1 MPLYS
6 KVYRK
11 DSASTLDTGSAA
23 SNRTSFVTYGI
34 TYLQKTNVCNITGT
48 IDTVQIYCA
57 TSLTGCK
64 VGTFRD
70 NGDGTYSNRSY
81 ATIGSVTSG
90 AVRTYSDLRIDA
102 VAGDLLGIYYTAG
115 ALDADATGSGTA
127 YKTGDQFGLW
137 NVGSWST
144 DANDALSCYATGTA
158 WVRAD
163 VTEFR
168 ISDTIQNRVSAA
180 EIYVLDPKNTEA
192 NYYSAY
198 QQIKIEEGQT
208 GDNNIIFFG
217 RIDEIVPNF
226 SSQYGQTIKL
236 TCRDYLAELTER
248 ALNTNF
254 AADTRSEQ
262 IKDIFSG
269 YATTTFTQDIEA
281 SGSSG
286 TVARDTRNSQT
297 APLALIEEFASEDPW
312 TNTTWDSAAGAVWRW
327 TPSSW
332 TDNTVEAD
340 SSAGTPFAIFSSTAS
355 YRYFGRNN
363 PFVGLEFD
371 LQTLGNYGTITWQ
384 YWNKAASAWTDLTLT
399 QSYDFTADG
408 SVQWNIPAEWGTRT
422 ITNGDPHAGAPPNAT
437 SRYWVRANVSAITT
451 DATANSIVII
461 QGNGYDYYLDY
472 TTDPQTFKYFR
483 RGSLPDYGPRTRGL
497 TLEYAGTDGD
507 QISSYAADYSF
518 MQIPFEI
525 ITRVIARG
533 VDSTGTNV
541 SYSVTDTELETSLG
555 LVKEHLEYLYG
566 SVTEAD
572 CETRAK
578 SILYNRNKAII
589 RRGEVTIPF
598 YPKYTY
604 SGTTY
609 LVRAGHLVRV
619 KCSPQSIDEDM
630 LVQEVVYHE
639 PSCMAGLKLMSNA
652 WGRGYGNE
660 LTNSIIQLRETNSI
674 STARIGDLIVGS
686 AVIASCSIG
695 ALTVG
700 ELGAIGTIGAGGGW
714 VTGSSG
720 ARVEIDSSGI
730 RCYNSS
736 VQTGNISIDGSGWFG
751 VSGSTISWNAAGALS
766 VSNLI
771 VGTNVQ
777 IGTAFPAASAGDL
790 ATMDTL
796 SPSYIVSG
804 TLGSSVAVAMSNSA
818 TCNIYS
824 GNYVADTSGWKI
836 WGSGDAEFNNVKI
849 RGTLYT
855 SSIYSGN
862 TLTVNG
868 TISAASG
875 KILIDGSGLTVN
887 VSSSTAYVNF
897 INGSYTYG
905 SIFFS
910 GTTGGMYVRSK
921 SNDPS
926 YPNIPLR
933 LYSVGTGKVYIGGGG
948 DAEFEVACTALN
960 IMPKTANNYAIG
972 SGSLYWL
979 SMTAKKFQI
988 YDTNNYLYYDTSE
1001 TVLVTNR
1008 DIMINA
1014 NAGSN
1019 RISCRG
1025 TGFYPYGTSMDLG
1038 DASNYWDDVHYHTLV
1053 AHCDIPSYEKED
1065 ALALLKNIKTDENG
1079 YIDEDSF
1086 PDSVKYKNPETGQFI
1101 PSAFNLQRW
1110 ISLMQ
1115 RGLMQLSEKMEDN
1128 KL

>member
-11 DSASTLDTGSAA
+11 DSATTLDTGSAA
-23 SNRTSFVTYGI
+23 SNRASSVTFGI
-34 TYLQKTNVCNITGT
+34 TYLQKTNVCNISGT

-70 NGDGTYSNRSY
+70 NGDGTYSCRSY

-115 ALDADATGSGTA
+115 ALEADATGSGTA

-144 DANDALSCYATGTA
+144 DVNDALSCYATGTA

-208 GDNNIIFFG
+208 GDNNIIFYG

-226 SSQYGQTIKL
+226 SSQYGQTVKL

-262 IKDIFSG
+262 IKDVLSG

-312 TNTTWDSAAGAVWRW
+312 TNTTWDSATGAVWRW

-384 YWNKAASAWTDLTLT
+384 YWNKATSAWTDLTLT

-422 ITNGDPHAGAPPNAT
+422 ITDGDPHAGAPPNAT

-541 SYSVTDTELETSLG
+541 SFSVTDTELETSLG

-572 CETRAK
+572 CATRAK
-578 SILYNRNKAII
+578 SILYNRNKAVI
-589 RRGEVTIPF
+589 RRGEVSIPF
-598 YPKYTY
+598 YPKFTY

-609 LVRAGHLVRV
+609 IVRAGHLVRV

-630 LVQEVVYHE
+630 LVQEIVYHE

-700 ELGAIGTIGAGGGW
+700 TLGEVGTIGAGGGW

-730 RCYNSS
+730 RVYNSS
-736 VQTGNISIDGSGWFG
+736 VQTGEININGSGWFG

-766 VSNLI
+766 VSSLV
-771 VGTNVQ
+771 VGTNVG
-777 IGTAFPAASAGDL
+777 IGTAFPTASAGDL
-790 ATMDTL
+790 AYEDLVGASLCDTTIISGGKIITGLLTASNIQTGYLASNLVTIRSASSGARIQIDGTYIAGYNSDDALQFYL
-796 SPSYIVSG
+796 SASDGKAYCGAGSVVLDSSGITISDGAGAGYLFFYYGENKKGSAFYAGSG
-804 TLGSSVAVAMSNSA
+804 TAGMFYRASDDVNLRLYTGGTGQVYIKGGSNIYFESPCDSLSIMPHSTNTYALGSSSLRWLSGYFGSLNS
-818 TCNIYS
+818 
-824 GNYVADTSGWKI
+824 
-836 WGSGDAEFNNVKI
+836 GSITPRA
-849 RGTLYT
+849 
-855 SSIYSGN
+855 
-862 TLTVNG
+862 
-868 TISAASG
+868 
-875 KILIDGSGLTVN
+875 
-887 VSSSTAYVNF
+887 SST
-897 INGSYTYG
+897 YT
-905 SIFFS
+905 
-910 GTTGGMYVRSK
+910 
-921 SNDPS
+921 
-926 YPNIPLR
+926 
-933 LYSVGTGKVYIGGGG
+933 
-948 DAEFEVACTALN
+948 
-960 IMPKTANNYAIG
+960 
-972 SGSLYWL
+972 
-979 SMTAKKFQI
+979 
-988 YDTNNYLYYDTSE
+988 
-1001 TVLVTNR
+1001 
-1008 DIMINA
+1008 
-1014 NAGSN
+1014 
-1019 RISCRG
+1019 
-1025 TGFYPYGTSMDLG
+1025 LG
-1038 DASNYWDDVHYHTLV
+1038 DASNRWSLGHINELV
-1053 AHCDIPSYEKED
+1053 LSNG
-1065 ALALLKNIKTDENG
+1065 LASAEEGGMVLILGSTSQI
-1079 YIDEDSF
+1079 YIYSGG
-1086 PDSVKYKNPETGQFI
+1086 SWRHNT
-1101 PSAFNLQRW
+1101 
-1110 ISLMQ
+1110 
-1115 RGLMQLSEKMEDN
+1115 
-1128 KL
+1128 